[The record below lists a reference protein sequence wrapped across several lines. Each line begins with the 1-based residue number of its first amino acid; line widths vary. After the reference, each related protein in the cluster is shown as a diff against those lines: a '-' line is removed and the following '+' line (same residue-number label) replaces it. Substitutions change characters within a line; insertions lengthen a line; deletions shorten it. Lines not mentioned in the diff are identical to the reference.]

1 MEWKAKDI
9 EVYLQEKDYIDTAV
23 VPLVP
28 ITLGDNMKQIVE
40 KGEFIQLLSLHLERQ
55 FKGRM
60 LFLPAFTYLSDS
72 EESERTQRLQ
82 KWEQKIKENGF
93 KYTFFLTSDPSWR
106 NMDQFAKES
115 LIFIPSIPLE
125 HMDNQYKQTIMDDQ
139 VKELMKGIVKGWQ
152 A

>member
-9 EVYLQEKDYIDTAV
+9 EVYLQEKEYIDTVV

-28 ITLGDNMKQIVE
+28 IALGHNMKQIVE

-72 EESERTQRLQ
+72 EDSQKAERLQ
-82 KWEQKIKENGF
+82 EWEEKIKENGVR
-93 KYTFFLTSDPSWR
+93 YTFYLTSDPSWR
-106 NMDQFAKES
+106 EMEHFAQES
-115 LIFIPSIPLE
+115 LLFVPSIPLD
-125 HMDNQYKQTIMDDQ
+125 HMDDQFKQSIMEDQ

-152 A
+152 D